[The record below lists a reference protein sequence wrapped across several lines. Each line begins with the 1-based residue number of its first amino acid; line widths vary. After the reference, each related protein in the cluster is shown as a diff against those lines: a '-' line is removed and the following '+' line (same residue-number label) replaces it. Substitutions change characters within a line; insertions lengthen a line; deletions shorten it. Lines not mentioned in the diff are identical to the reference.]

1 MEPKIV
7 NHSHGYYALAVWSY
21 KDQVWKHWRGSK
33 DMVKALQQKHDYWM
47 TYGWYFAQH
56 IKKIEGVMACVWRE
70 TKKFLFLEVLYD
82 GFVVTVRMEKK
93 NLLNIKITSML
104 EDFSPDVLEET
115 LKRAI
120 LDNDFILPSK

>member
-33 DMVKALQQKHDYWM
+33 DMTKALKQKHDYWK
-47 TYGWYFAQH
+47 TYGWFFAQYV
-56 IKKIEGVMACVWRE
+56 KKLEGVVDCVWRE
-70 TKKFLFLEVLYD
+70 TKKFLFLEVVYES
-82 GFVVTVRMEKK
+82 FVVTVSMEKK
-93 NLLNIKITSML
+93 NLLNIRVLTVYH
-104 EDFSPDVLEET
+104 DFSPDALEDAV
-115 LKRAI
+115 KRAI